1 MKIFIALLSAAFM
14 ALPLSVGA
22 QSWNF
27 GAEAG
32 YVSNTLAVSEYESSA
47 RSGFRVGAD
56 AVLTLPGRVVFES
69 GLAYVRKGATTCG
82 KNMFGSAVSSV
93 KFAEMSYLQ
102 IPLMAGYRV
111 SLGRG
116 ISLRPM
122 AGGYFAVG
130 MGGHSFVTGT
140 DAFGQPFTAR
150 VSTFGG
156 SDGVPYRPCNR
167 VDAGLSLA
175 VSATYRHIS
184 LKGGYDLGLANTS
197 YYGNGKQRTVSL
209 SVVYYI
215 RDTQ

>member
-47 RSGFRVGAD
+47 RSGFKVGAD

-122 AGGYFAVG
+122 AGGYFAIG
-130 MGGHSFVTGT
+130 TGGHSFVTGT

-156 SDGVPYRPCNR
+156 SDGIPYRPCNR

>member
-140 DAFGQPFTAR
+140 DAFGQPFAAR

-175 VSATYRHIS
+175 LSATFRHIS

-215 RDTQ
+215 HDTQ

>member
-1 MKIFIALLSAAFM
+1 MKVIIALLSAVVM
-14 ALPLSVGA
+14 VLPISVEA
-22 QSWNF
+22 QIWNF

-69 GLAYVRKGATTCG
+69 GVAYVRKGAATCG

-93 KFAEMSYLQ
+93 KFAEMNYLQ
-102 IPLMAGYRV
+102 IPLMAGY
-111 SLGRG
+111 SLALGRG
-116 ISLRPM
+116 FSLRPM

-130 MGGHSFVTGT
+130 AGGHSFVTGT

-156 SDGVPYRPCNR
+156 ADGIPYRPCNR
-167 VDAGLSLA
+167 VDAGLSIA
-175 VSATYRHIS
+175 FSAAYRHIS
-184 LKGGYDLGLANTS
+184 LKAGYDLGLANTS

-209 SVVYYI
+209 SVIYYI
-215 RDTQ
+215 HDTQ